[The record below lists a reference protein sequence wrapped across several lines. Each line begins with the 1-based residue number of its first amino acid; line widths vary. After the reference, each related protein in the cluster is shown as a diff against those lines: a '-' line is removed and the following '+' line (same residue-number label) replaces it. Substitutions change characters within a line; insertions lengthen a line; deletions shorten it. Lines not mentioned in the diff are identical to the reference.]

1 MEKKKVSPE
10 QVCKDLIEFDR
21 NLAISC
27 PCTQSLFTYVM
38 TKYFKIVNDIKPQY
52 HYTDINGFMS
62 IMKNKELWATNTRFL
77 NDETECLEGLRLAQE
92 ITRKYSQACTD
103 KEISFLYIFDKV
115 AQDRIDKRS
124 RQNVYSISF
133 CEDGDL
139 LSQWRGYGKKGGI
152 SIGFDLTNYEIEHQG
167 KKALGIYNFMD
178 RFHYETVSA
187 ERKETDD
194 FSPADGEFWV
204 KLRKVIYDKDEQR
217 KILDDL
223 IDIGIEA
230 VRRGTLVGNEENLV
244 NDIMYSLDYLLP
256 TFKNKG
262 FEEEKEIR
270 YVWRDDGSRKIYF
283 RERNGLIIP
292 YIRCMIRDCNCQE
305 LKVFPVKDIVVGP
318 QAKQKE
324 VIDGIKYFLQ
334 CNGYDYLTDKIRPS
348 EIPYRE

>member
-1 MEKKKVSPE
+1 MEKEKESSGQARKN
-10 QVCKDLIEFDR
+10 LMEFDR
-21 NLAISC
+21 DLVISC

-38 TKYFKIVNDIKPQY
+38 TKYFTIVNDIKPQY

-77 NDETECLEGLRLAQE
+77 NDETECLEGLLLAQE
-92 ITRKYSQACTD
+92 IIREYLETCID
-103 KEISFLYIFDKV
+103 KEKAFLYSFYKV
-115 AQDRIDKRS
+115 AQDRIDKGS
-124 RQNVYSISF
+124 KQNVYSISF

-139 LSQWRGYGKKGGI
+139 LSQWRGYGKRGGI
-152 SIGFDLTNYEIEHQG
+152 SIGFDLTYYETEHQG
-167 KKALGIYNFMD
+167 EKAIGIFNFMD
-178 RFHYETVSA
+178 RYHYETVIA
-187 ERKETDD
+187 EKREADD
-194 FSPADGEFWV
+194 FLPADGEFWA

-230 VRRGTLVGNEENLV
+230 VRQGNIVRNEENLV

-270 YVWRDDGSRKIYF
+270 YIWRDDGSRKIYF
-283 RERNGLIIP
+283 RERSELILP

-305 LKVFPVKDIVVGP
+305 LKIFPVKDIIVGP
-318 QAKQKE
+318 QARQKE

-334 CNGYDYLTDKIRPS
+334 CNGYEYLIDKVRPS